1 MSRDLV
7 SELNKRRDQTAGTS
21 ARFKFP
27 AVDFQ
32 FRVKRVGLLLQVMHG
47 TWFSWDVNN
56 ILGFLKSSSPSD
68 ENLHFTYGVQL
79 SDQKIKIVS
88 HSSRDISADRTINFG
103 LPAFEAAGNCK
114 EGHIGSHA
122 ILDKFSI
129 HLKPEYM
136 DDILVVQHNLGT
148 HFYDVLDLVSQNRV
162 KRSPFSRAKKSRFQL
177 KYDIA
182 FMLRGF
188 SIDIDGPSSVLD
200 LTSGT
205 MTGTARNEP
214 NLVWNFSVANL
225 ALGLS
230 HLSRSIG
237 KRMSKEFDRR
247 FRTAYMVLNMKARY
261 SSASPGLPY
270 GSVQGPSGRKV
281 LQLQIS
287 RMHAVMSPNS
297 IGELGDLID
306 HIQVRM
312 SLISTLTGL

>member
-7 SELNKRRDQTAGTS
+7 SELNKRHNQHTVQTAGTS
-21 ARFKFP
+21 ARFKFL

-32 FRVKRVGLLLQVMHG
+32 FRVNRVGLLLQVMHG

-56 ILGFLKSSSPSD
+56 VLGFLKSSSPSD
-68 ENLHFTYGVQL
+68 QKLHFTYGVQL

-88 HSSRDISADRTINFG
+88 HSSRDTSADRTINFG
-103 LPAFEAAGNCK
+103 LPAFKAAGNYK

-122 ILDKFSI
+122 IIDKFSI

-148 HFYDVLDLVSQNRV
+148 HFYDVLDLISQNRV
-162 KRSPFSRAKKSRFQL
+162 KRSPISRAKKSRFQL

-200 LTSGT
+200 LTSGK

-225 ALGLS
+225 ALG
-230 HLSRSIG
+230 LSRSIG

-247 FRTAYMVLNMKARY
+247 FRTAYMVLNMKARS
-261 SSASPGLPY
+261 SSASGLPY
-270 GSVQGPSGRKV
+270 GAQGPGRHI

-306 HIQVRM
+306 HIQVRV
-312 SLISTLTGL
+312 LFIDTLTGI